1 MPIPPNDPRI
11 RLVKTAF
18 VTYFH
23 ADIKK
28 AKTFLLDFGFEI
40 AEERGDDVIFFK
52 GYGPD
57 PYCYV
62 ARRSSDGTPR
72 FGGASYLVES
82 EQDLVQ
88 ATRTIPGASEVSSLD
103 GPGGGKIV
111 TVTDPIGHLV
121 HLVHG
126 IRENEPSPPEAK
138 ALQKLD
144 VNYGDEKRRVGKF
157 QRFQVRPAPVHKW
170 GHYGVSYP
178 PGSYDEMVHWYTT
191 YLALAI
197 SDTVTIGGKDAV
209 TFFHIDRG
217 LEFTD
222 HHSFYIKP
230 TRRHV
235 SNGAEEEEKPDVAH
249 SAFEVHDYDT
259 QQLGHNYLES
269 KGYKLSWGVGRH
281 VLGSQIFDYW
291 YDESGFEL
299 EHYADGDLVNCET
312 EVTRQENGPKTMY
325 VWGPPRPEVRG

>member
-1 MPIPPNDPRI
+1 MPIALDDKRV

-18 VTYFH
+18 VTYYH
-23 ADIKK
+23 RDVHK
-28 AKTFLLDFGFEI
+28 ASKFLLDFGFEV
-40 AEERGDDVIFFK
+40 AEQRGDEVIFFK

-62 ARRSSDGTPR
+62 ARRAGEWEEPR
-72 FGGASYLVES
+72 FGGAAYLVES
-82 EQDLVQ
+82 AAELEK
-88 ATRTIPGASEVSSLD
+88 ASRNIPGASAISKLD
-103 GPGGGKIV
+103 APGGGGII
-111 TVTDPIGHLV
+111 TLTDPVGHLV

-126 IRENEPSPPEAK
+126 IQEKPSEPPADK
-138 ALQKLD
+138 NKNLQKLV
-144 VNYGDEKRRVGKF
+144 VNYEDEKRRAGKW
-157 QRFQVRPAPVHKW
+157 QRFQPGPAPVHKW

-178 PGSYDEMVHWYTT
+178 PGRHQDMVDWYTGH
-191 YLALAI
+191 LALAV
-197 SDTVTIGGKDAV
+197 SDKVTIGGQDAV

-217 LEFTD
+217 LEYTD

-230 TRRHV
+230 TR
-235 SNGAEEEEKPDVAH
+235 GDEEKPDVAH
-249 SAFEVHDYDT
+249 SAFEVHDYDV
-259 QQLGHNYLES
+259 QQLAHNYLES

-312 EVTRQENGPKTMY
+312 EVTVQENGPHTMY
-325 VWGPPRPEVRG
+325 VWGPPRPAARG